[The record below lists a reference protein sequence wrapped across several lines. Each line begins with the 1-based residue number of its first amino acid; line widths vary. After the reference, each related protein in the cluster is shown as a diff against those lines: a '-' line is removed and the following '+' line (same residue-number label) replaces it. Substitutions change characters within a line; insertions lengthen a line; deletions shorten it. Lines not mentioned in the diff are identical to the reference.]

1 MGAQTPSFSEQH
13 KEQLLESE
21 HHLLS
26 PLLLQPPCSFPF
38 LPCSAFRLLPC
49 AHRAVSEL
57 ASPGP
62 LLSFRVSLAA
72 PSPHQGPAGCGACPQ
87 ETQGEA
93 SRAFP
98 LRDGL
103 ASAASPHSREQPS
116 LRSHGPVRGGR
127 GLVTRHPACSCLL
140 PRGRSCGAEAALLSL
155 GAQCP
160 SLGSSR
166 VDEALWGCRL
176 PPGGRS
182 QSKGPRGCSQRRPG
196 NVRECGIKLQY
207 HHYINY
213 YLLCAHRRH
222 RVLRFN
228 VSIRPYLYSS
238 HQGQFQSSFKSPS
251 S

>member
-1 MGAQTPSFSEQH
+1 MLRRS
-13 KEQLLESE
+13 
-21 HHLLS
+21 
-26 PLLLQPPCSFPF
+26 PCSQNNTKSSFWNLSITSSALCFHSLHVPF
-38 LPCSAFRLLPC
+38 LSLPCSAFRLLPC
-49 AHRAVSEL
+49 GHRAVSEL

-103 ASAASPHSREQPS
+103 ASATSPHSREQPS
-116 LRSHGPVRGGR
+116 LRGHWAWWLGT
-127 GLVTRHPACSCLL
+127 GLHITPLL
-140 PRGRSCGAEAALLSL
+140 PSAAQRTELWAEAALLSL

-166 VDEALWGCRL
+166 VDEAYGDAGC

-182 QSKGPRGCSQRRPG
+182 QSRDPEDVRSEDPG
-196 NVRECGIKLQY
+196 NVPGNVELNFSIIII
-207 HHYINY
+207 INY
-213 YLLCAHRRH
+213 YLLCAHRRPS
-222 RVLRFN
+222 RAPGLM
-228 VSIRPYLYSS
+228 
-238 HQGQFQSSFKSPS
+238 FQ
-251 S
+251 

>member
-1 MGAQTPSFSEQH
+1 MLRHSPRSQNNTKSSFWN
-13 KEQLLESE
+13 
-21 HHLLS
+21 LS
-26 PLLLQPPCSFPF
+26 ITSSALCFYSLHVPF
-38 LPCSAFRLLPC
+38 LSLPCSAFRLLPC

-103 ASAASPHSREQPS
+103 ASAASPHSREQPL
-116 LRSHGPVRGGR
+116 LRSHRSSRMVAGDWSA
-127 GLVTRHPACSCLL
+127 RHPACSRLL
-140 PRGRSCGAEAALLSL
+140 LSAAQRTELWAEAALLSL

-166 VDEALWGCRL
+166 VDEAYGDAGC

-182 QSKGPRGCSQRRPG
+182 QSRDPEDVRSEDPG
-196 NVRECGIKLQY
+196 NVPGNVELNFSIIII
-207 HHYINY
+207 INY
-213 YLLCAHRRH
+213 YLLCAHRRPS
-222 RVLRFN
+222 RAPGLM
-228 VSIRPYLYSS
+228 
-238 HQGQFQSSFKSPS
+238 FQ
-251 S
+251 